1 MLGLWVFSWLL
12 GQDARRLIALKARIL
27 VERRVDRVRDLV
39 LVSGFLVV
47 PFAGDGRSEI
57 DHFAGVFIDQQKVL
71 VRVGLLF
78 AAVVLLL
85 LGRIDRALATA
96 FSPINGQIRCPFPRQ
111 RVPRHAPG

>member
-1 MLGLWVFSWLL
+1 MLGLWVFFWLL
-12 GQDARRLIALKARIL
+12 GQDARRRIDLKARIL

-78 AAVVLLL
+78 APVVLLL
-85 LGRIDRALATA
+85 LGLLDRPP
-96 FSPINGQIRCPFPRQ
+96 PISFLPLNSQCRPP
-111 RVPRHAPG
+111 VP